1 MDAEKVQNPHKGEQS
16 HLEAE
21 QKRGAVYGFDVFE
34 RAVFDIQIQREGCSY
49 SLGGANQRENH
60 IHGVGCVSCEKHG
73 IIDRQH
79 RSDNDKQS
87 EKEYK

>member
-1 MDAEKVQNPHKGEQS
+1 M
-16 HLEAE
+16 EAE

-60 IHGVGCVSCEKHG
+60 IHGIDCVFCENFG

-79 RSDNDKQS
+79 PAENDKQS
-87 EKEYK
+87 EKRYK